1 MADAS
6 EHLGLEQLVDH
17 VQDERDEGDDL
28 VQIVCF
34 SR

>member
-1 MADAS
+1 MANTS
-6 EHLGLEQLVDH
+6 EHLVLEQLVDH
-17 VQDERDEGDDL
+17 LQDGRDEGDDL